1 MRLLQTPPRR
11 PLDAHPA
18 KSDCARVLEN
28 AFLLNQERAHLIV
41 RDLPFG
47 IALTTT
53 DDIRLIG
60 FRGGAFEAGRIET
73 VQARLWSLRPVLR
86 ACALCTLVEITG
98 PDGSIDALRVQ
109 VEHADGPPLDVY
121 QPVEDIEAWWVES
134 GTPFVFRP
142 VGG

>member
-1 MRLLQTPPRR
+1 MRLLSTPPRR

-28 AFLLNQERAHLIV
+28 AFLLNQQRANLIV

-60 FRGGAFEAGRIET
+60 FRGGAFEAGRIEV

-86 ACALCTLVEITG
+86 ACALCTLVEVTG
-98 PDGSIDALRVQ
+98 PGGAS
-109 VEHADGPPLDVY
+109 EHHL
-121 QPVEDIEAWWVES
+121 W
-134 GTPFVFRP
+134 
-142 VGG
+142 

>member
-1 MRLLQTPPRR
+1 MRLLSAPSRR

-18 KSDCARVLEN
+18 KTDCARVLEN
-28 AFLLNQERAHLIV
+28 AFLLNQERAKFVV

-53 DDIRLIG
+53 DHIQLIG
-60 FRGGAFEAGRIET
+60 FRGGSFEAGRIEV

-86 ACALCTLVEITG
+86 ACALCTLVEVKRPG
-98 PDGSIDALRVQ
+98 GAFDALRVQ
-109 VEHADGPPLDVY
+109 VEHASGPPLDVY
-121 QPVEDIEAWWVES
+121 QPVEDIESWWVEP

-142 VGG
+142 VGW